1 MRETAETEATG
12 AEKEE
17 TDSCFDRSMWERR
30 GSGQTAHEV
39 IMRKIVIILCTL
51 DVILM
56 ALSVVLY
63 LDEDRTAPVIH
74 MEETQIEYRDGMTDA
89 ELLSGVTA
97 TDETDGDVT
106 GSLVVEKVSEIG
118 DGTVIVTFGAKDQSN
133 NVVKASR
140 VMQSN

>member
-1 MRETAETEATG
+1 MRKG
-12 AEKEE
+12 
-17 TDSCFDRSMWERR
+17 R
-30 GSGQTAHEV
+30 GKKRGGQTAHEV

-56 ALSVVLY
+56 AHSVVLY

-74 MEETQIEYRDGMTDA
+74 MEETQMEYREGMTDE
-89 ELLSGVTA
+89 ELLAGVTA

-118 DGTVIVTFGAKDQSN
+118 DGTVIVTFGARDRSN
-133 NVVKASR
+133 NVVKMSR
-140 VMQSN
+140 IIYSNSDKRD

>member
-1 MRETAETEATG
+1 MRKG
-12 AEKEE
+12 
-17 TDSCFDRSMWERR
+17 R
-30 GSGQTAHEV
+30 GKKRGGQTAHEV

-74 MEETQIEYRDGMTDA
+74 MEETQMEYREGMTDE
-89 ELLSGVTA
+89 ELLAGVTA

-106 GSLVVEKVSEIG
+106 ESLVVEKVSEVG
-118 DGTVIVTFGAKDQSN
+118 DGTVIVTFGARDRSN
-133 NVVKASR
+133 NVVKMSR
-140 VMQSN
+140 IIYSNSDKRD

>member
-1 MRETAETEATG
+1 
-12 AEKEE
+12 
-17 TDSCFDRSMWERR
+17 
-30 GSGQTAHEV
+30 
-39 IMRKIVIILCTL
+39 MRKIVAILCTL

-74 MEETQIEYRDGMTDA
+74 MEEVQLEYREGMTDG

-106 GSLVVEKVSEIG
+106 GELVVEKVSEVG
-118 DGTVIVTFGAKDQSN
+118 NGTVIVTFGVKDASG
-133 NVVKASR
+133 NVGKASR
-140 VMQSN
+140 VMEEN

>member
-1 MRETAETEATG
+1 MRKG
-12 AEKEE
+12 
-17 TDSCFDRSMWERR
+17 R
-30 GSGQTAHEV
+30 GKKRGGQTAHEV

-74 MEETQIEYRDGMTDA
+74 MEETQMEYREGMTDE
-89 ELLSGVTA
+89 ELLAGVTA

-118 DGTVIVTFGAKDQSN
+118 DGTVIVTFGARDRSN
-133 NVVKASR
+133 NVVKMSR
-140 VMQSN
+140 IIYSNSDKRD